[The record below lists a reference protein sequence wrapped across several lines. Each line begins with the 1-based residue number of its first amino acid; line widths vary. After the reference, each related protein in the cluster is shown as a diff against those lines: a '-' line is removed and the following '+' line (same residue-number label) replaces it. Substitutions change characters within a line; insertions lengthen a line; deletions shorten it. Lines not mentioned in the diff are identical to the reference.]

1 MADTPAPVPAT
12 GPNAA
17 EPLASDALAH
27 TPDALPPLH
36 VLAVTANLNRASADK
51 HPDWSLIGR
60 LAVASEHLDQRAPP
74 ALVAVS
80 LQEAA
85 SDALL
90 GVVDDAAVRAWQTKI
105 LTELTAH
112 LHAEYLPVAR
122 VVWGPTVLIVVA
134 RAAAVNNSTISNVC
148 TTTCALGPGLLPN
161 KAAVAVSLVW
171 GNRVRVAL
179 VGTHLRHGQNPQPR
193 WSNWVQLCRSL
204 VFDLT
209 LPEPAAS
216 CRVFTRDHLHGALPV
231 VATDV
236 ATEHPVIT
244 GNGDEDD
251 RPETPR
257 LRRQRRATPELDSD
271 DHAEPSSRP
280 TSPLLGH
287 DVVAMPPSPPSPP
300 EEVILHDLFDDHD
313 VVIVFGDLNSRTM
326 ARSSQAHAAASAGD
340 VAQLV
345 AWDQFTQ
352 KLHSGAPPTSASAND
367 SDEAVASAILAQF
380 TEPPITFLPTYKL
393 RAPKPATGARVVPMP
408 LLATTPH
415 YDPKRIPS
423 YTDRVLSWTRA
434 GFAVKPHL
442 YTAAFDL
449 LAHHLPSDHVPVVA
463 VLSVVPESAPGGDDA
478 AVRPRRLHGLAVV
491 RDPWWRVK
499 HQLIAGIWVWVLQ
512 SRTRAVA
519 VVALLVAVFLVV
531 AWSTL
536 AWAWRTILG

>member
-1 MADTPAPVPAT
+1 MANAPAPLPAAASDAAESPAT
-12 GPNAA
+12 
-17 EPLASDALAH
+17 DALAH
-27 TPDALPPLH
+27 APDTPPPLH
-36 VLAVTANLNRASADK
+36 VLAVTANLNRAGADK

-60 LAVASEHLDQRAPP
+60 LAVASEEVDQNAPP
-74 ALVAVS
+74 PDLVSVS

-90 GVVDDAAVRAWQTKI
+90 GVVDDAAARAWQAKI

-134 RAAAVNNSTISNVC
+134 RAAASSNSKISNVC
-148 TTTCALGPGLLPN
+148 TTTCALGPALLPN
-161 KAAVAVSLVW
+161 KAAVAVSLTW
-171 GNRVRVAL
+171 EDRVRVAL

-193 WSNWVQLCRSL
+193 WSNWVQLCRGL
-204 VFDLT
+204 VFDPT

-216 CRVFTRDHLHGALPV
+216 CRVFTHDHLHGALPV
-231 VATDV
+231 VADT
-236 ATEHPVIT
+236 AIEHPAT
-244 GNGDEDD
+244 SNGDETD
-251 RPETPR
+251 RPDTPR

-271 DHAEPSSRP
+271 DQAEPPSSP

-287 DVVAMPPSPPSPP
+287 DVVAMPPSSPPPP
-300 EEVILHDLFDDHD
+300 EEVVLHDLFADHD
-313 VVIVFGDLNSRTM
+313 VVIVLGDLNSRTS
-326 ARSSQAHAAASAGD
+326 ARSAQAHAAASACD
-340 VAQLV
+340 IAQLV

-352 KLHSGAPPTSASAND
+352 KLHSDAPSNSASTDD
-367 SDEAVASAILAQF
+367 SDEAIASAILAQF

-423 YTDRVLSWTRA
+423 YTDRVLSWTRT

-449 LAHHLPSDHVPVVA
+449 LAHNLPSDHVPVVA
-463 VLSVVPESAPGGDDA
+463 VLSVVPESAAGGGDA
-478 AVRPRRLHGLAVV
+478 AIRPRRLHGLAVA
-491 RDPWWRVK
+491 RDPWWRTK

>member
-1 MADTPAPVPAT
+1 MAAPTKHAPGSIVLPSGKVLKPDGLSAEQLFDSQFSGGLTYNDFLILPGFIDFGADIVDLSVRVTRNHEIKLPLLSSPMDT
-12 GPNAA
+12 
-17 EPLASDALAH
+17 
-27 TPDALPPLH
+27 
-36 VLAVTANLNRASADK
+36 VT
-51 HPDWSLIGR
+51 
-60 LAVASEHLDQRAPP
+60 
-74 ALVAVS
+74 
-80 LQEAA
+80 
-85 SDALL
+85 
-90 GVVDDAAVRAWQTKI
+90 DDAAAREWQSKI

-148 TTTCALGPGLLPN
+148 TTTCALGPALLPN
-161 KAAVAVSLVW
+161 KAAVAVSLTW
-171 GNRVRVAL
+171 ENRVRVAL
-179 VGTHLRHGQNPQPR
+179 VGTHMRHGQNPQPR
-193 WSNWVQLCRSL
+193 WSNWVQLCRGL
-204 VFDLT
+204 VFDPT
-209 LPEPAAS
+209 LPEPSAS

-231 VATDV
+231 VTTEAAV
-236 ATEHPVIT
+236 EHPMT
-244 GNGDEDD
+244 TNDDETN
-251 RPETPR
+251 RPDTPR

-300 EEVILHDLFDDHD
+300 EAVVLRDLFDDHD
-313 VVIVFGDLNSRTM
+313 VVMVLGDLNSRTA
-326 ARSSQAHAAASAGD
+326 ARSAQAHAAASAGNI
-340 VAQLV
+340 AQLV
-345 AWDQFTQ
+345 AWDQFTH
-352 KLHSGAPPTSASAND
+352 KLHSDAPPTSASAND

-393 RAPKPATGARVVPMP
+393 RAPKLVTGARVVPMP

-463 VLSVVPESAPGGDDA
+463 VLSVVPESAAGGNNP
-478 AVRPRRLHGLAVV
+478 AVRPRRLHGLAVA
-491 RDPWWRVK
+491 RDPWWRAK

-536 AWAWRTILG
+536 AWAWQTILG